1 MTPEERAAAHRAGY
15 STNEWERNQV
25 ANEFGTS
32 TPSAPVL
39 LTSNKETDSSGSG
52 EVMRLTFAQAVGAA
66 VNASTAAIAF
76 YDSNDP
82 TPGHAVAWLQAHDY
96 LHSPDTGGNN
106 RHRHFS
112 IETMDSS
119 GVSVQT
125 RLSVP
130 YGYDTTE
137 MSTFSANFSVGGGIL
152 AVNGAS
158 ASNRDIRWAK
168 TPSSNLTP
176 DGTHWRWTARADN
189 TAESGSQAGSD
200 WRLIPHDDTGA
211 VLTTAIFV
219 KRATG
224 KVGLAGQTVPTQQL
238 DIGTTG
244 SVGMRVNRG
253 AVTDFGSYLLGTGG
267 TDRCSMSL
275 PNDDTNDFHF
285 RDV

>member
-39 LTSNKETDSSGSG
+39 LTSNKETDSSGSA
-52 EVMRLTFAQAVGAA
+52 EVMRLTFAQADGAS
-66 VNASTAAIAF
+66 VNASKAAIAF
-76 YDSNDP
+76 YDGNDP

-158 ASNRDIRWAK
+158 ASNRDIRWAG

-176 DGTHWRWTARADN
+176 DGTHWRWTARADS
-189 TAESGSQAGSD
+189 TAEAGSNVGSD
-200 WRLIPHDDTGA
+200 WRVLRHSHTGV
-211 VLTTAIFV
+211 VLDTAIFV
-219 KRATG
+219 KRSTG
-224 KVGLAGQTVPTQQL
+224 LVGLVGNTSPAQAL
-238 DIGTTG
+238 DIGLNSASGVTTG
-244 SVGMRVNRG
+244 
-253 AVTDFGSYLLGTGG
+253 
-267 TDRCSMSL
+267 C
-275 PNDDTNDFHF
+275 
-285 RDV
+285 